1 MDAILTRPEAFRQR
15 PTDEQAAAMM
25 LDWQRAQVR

>member
-1 MDAILTRPEAFRQR
+1 MDAILTRTEAVRQR

-25 LDWQRAQVR
+25 LDWQPRQVG